1 MSEQKNKVPKP
12 FKKLNTLRVRLTVFL
27 FLILAAAC
35 FLTVG
40 SYYLLFVLLENT
52 RFSDSVALN
61 PIISGIFL
69 VAVCA
74 VIALLLFAW
83 LSKYYL
89 RPIKQLTYATK
100 EVRRGNF
107 KIRVGTKGQPKNELS
122 ALMDSFNKMIE
133 ELDSIELFRNDFI
146 NSFSHEFKTPI
157 VSIRGF
163 ARELRLGDLSPE
175 QSEEYIRIIEEES
188 NRLAALS
195 AHVLELSRL
204 EHQQILTNQT
214 EFDLDEQI
222 RQCILLL
229 EPEWSEKDIT
239 IEPTLVDLKFYSNEE
254 LLAHVW
260 QNLLANAVKFTPRG
274 GRIEVEMQV
283 SERKVRVL
291 IRDNGMGMDEE
302 TQKHIFEKFY
312 QGDRSRTDRG
322 YGIGLSIAH
331 RAVSLCKGSIEVT
344 STLGLGSTFTVTL
357 PRE

>member
-1 MSEQKNKVPKP
+1 MNEQKIKIAKP

-40 SYYLLFVLLENT
+40 MYYLLFVLLEST

-61 PIISGIFL
+61 PIISSIFL

-83 LSKYYL
+83 LSKFYL

-133 ELDSIELFRNDFI
+133 ELDGIELFRNDFI

-163 ARELRLGDLSPE
+163 ARELLHGDLSAE
-175 QSEEYIRIIEEES
+175 QSEEYIRIIEEEA
-188 NRLAALS
+188 NRLAGLS
-195 AHVLELSRL
+195 ASVLELSRL

-229 EPEWSEKDIT
+229 EPEWSDKEIT
-239 IEPTLVDLKFYSNEE
+239 VEPMLEDMKFYSNEE

-274 GRIEVEMQV
+274 GRIEVEMQATDDC
-283 SERKVRVL
+283 VRVM

-302 TQKHIFEKFY
+302 TQQHIFEKFY
-312 QGDRSRTDRG
+312 QGDRSHAGRG

-331 RAVSLCKGSIEVT
+331 RAVSLCKGSIEVA

>member
-1 MSEQKNKVPKP
+1 MNDKKVTIQKA
-12 FKKLNTLRVRLTVFL
+12 FKKLNTLRVRLTGFL
-27 FLILAAAC
+27 FLILVAAC

-40 SYYLLFVLLENT
+40 LYYLLFVLLEST

-61 PIISGIFL
+61 PVIASVFL

-133 ELDSIELFRNDFI
+133 ELDNIELFRNDFI

-175 QSEEYIRIIEEES
+175 QKDEYIRIIEEEA
-188 NRLAALS
+188 NRLAGLS
-195 AHVLELSRL
+195 SQVLELSRL

-214 EFDLDEQI
+214 EFDLDEQL

-229 EPEWSEKDIT
+229 EPEWSEKEIAV
-239 IEPTLVDLKFYSNEE
+239 EPILVDLKFYSNEE

-274 GRIEVEMQV
+274 GRIDVEMQV
-283 SERKVRVL
+283 NEREVRVL
-291 IRDNGMGMDEE
+291 IRDDGMGMDEE

-322 YGIGLSIAH
+322 YGIGLSVAH
-331 RAVSLCKGSIEVT
+331 RAVSLCKGSIEVA
-344 STLGLGSTFTVTL
+344 STVGVGSTFTVIL